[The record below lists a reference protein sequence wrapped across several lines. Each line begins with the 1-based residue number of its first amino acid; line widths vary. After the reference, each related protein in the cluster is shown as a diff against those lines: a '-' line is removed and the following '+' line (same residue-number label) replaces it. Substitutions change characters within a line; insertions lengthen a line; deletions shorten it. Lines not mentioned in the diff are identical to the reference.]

1 VIWLAIGAGGALG
14 AMARHALNMTVQS
27 RYSEFPIG
35 IFVINAVGCLAIG
48 LLAGAVG
55 SGRAVLSETGRL
67 FLVVGVL
74 GGFTTFSAFS
84 LDTLM
89 LARGGQTS
97 LALANAIGQV
107 VIGVAAVWIGFN
119 AGSWRP

>member
-1 VIWLAIGAGGALG
+1 MGTL
-14 AMARHALNMTVQS
+14 ARHALNMAVQS
-27 RYSEFPIG
+27 RYREFPVG
-35 IFVINAVGCLAIG
+35 IFVINALGCLAIG
-48 LLAGAVG
+48 LLAGVMA
-55 SGRAVLSETGRL
+55 SGRAYINETGRL

-97 LALANAIGQV
+97 LALANAVGQV
-107 VIGVAAVWIGFN
+107 VVGIVAVWIGFSM
-119 AGSWRP
+119 GSWRP